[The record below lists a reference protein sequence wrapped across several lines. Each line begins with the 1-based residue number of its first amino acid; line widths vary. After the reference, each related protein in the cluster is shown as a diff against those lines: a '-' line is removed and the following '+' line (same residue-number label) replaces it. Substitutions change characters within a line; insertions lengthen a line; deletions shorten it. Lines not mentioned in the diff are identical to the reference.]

1 MNADESSSFRR
12 KLAESTK
19 PKPVASSQMQANVNI
34 GLARSQDASQLY
46 RFQDPSTFTFLSSS
60 AASERLTRKLRGAEY
75 ATRAAEN
82 DNATS
87 GSDEKYIELLRMIQ
101 KACRRPAKVA
111 KDRVAPD
118 DEPLLRNIHTAED
131 AVAFFTANGSSTSLK
146 HVFLNCAPKGVKFRP
161 YDLVVTEKGSEEP
174 EHYILSA
181 TGIVHMRPG
190 RPSEVMT
197 LADYMKESSL
207 FNILQNIPFFKNFLL
222 YKAFLRLQMKLRQ
235 RKYAA
240 IRRALSKDLLIAK
253 PTFAYPILDLVKHAH
268 TISDAKLIEY
278 VPQGKHDYVVDDFA
292 LSQSRQRQKA
302 SVFVNGIIERME
314 EKVTKLV
321 EVLQHRADVPDI
333 NTREALEQY
342 LLTMAVGEG
351 ADTRAK
357 RKVKS
362 MSDAREDLERRMREL
377 KRSLVEYSKLH
388 LFIRLVDFLA
398 SEQLFCRVLSVA
410 QTFLNT
416 VRGQMQ
422 SEVRKVGFQIFLH
435 PEDTTIVFD
444 PKEEV
449 LRDVFASLLSGCT
462 DAVTISPRL
471 CAQKYLKALFPI
483 SPKIWNIGDELR
495 SNARLDYIHSALL
508 EILHNDYEK
517 ADVRLVTYL
526 TTVPHIQFLQKSWE
540 EVEDACKQETRE
552 SVLSANSL
560 AKLYRRLQE
569 AQDALRVLIA
579 SYVGCL
585 LWINASKLK
594 TEIEPRMV
602 ILRDG
607 MNSTLRATAR
617 DLIRELNTFFKQKSQ
632 AMNERP
638 QTLREFADFTAEYK
652 EIVSIARETDAKIAQ
667 AEALCELMDRQQ
679 VEFQDDED
687 KQLRER
693 TLGSSSSSGS
703 LRSVF
708 DSARLQAGEF
718 IEENMPTHVDTLQAE
733 VASVEEE
740 CAGLNE
746 MLLGEEFAALSD
758 NTEPLLQYLI
768 DINAKLTEIEAREE
782 QLSRYAKLFSQ
793 HSFDWSFIS
802 DVKALFQAREEVWNL
817 LTTFNKKTEYWFET
831 PVKELDTL
839 EMEEQVNLLVRR
851 AGVVNRTM
859 LERNYE
865 DEVAPHLIEELRSI
879 RVNMGVIHDC
889 GNKHMTQEHWNA
901 VLKQITGNAYSY
913 HDDLNLNALE
923 EWNIFAYKEALSEQ
937 SGLATGE
944 WKISNDLDAVKQIW
958 DALGFTTKPYKNRE
972 GVFILDQLEDV
983 IQQLDDHQIE
993 LQTTMASRFVAPVRD
1008 KVEKWIHDLRLV
1020 GDVIDEWITLQK
1032 NWMYLEFIFS
1042 SEDIK
1047 EQLPE
1052 ESGMFDNVD
1061 RLFRSLTSRANNQ
1074 KNVFQI
1080 CTEEGVLE
1088 DLQVNNANID
1098 QIQKKLE
1105 DYLETKRIAFP
1116 RFYFLSNDE
1125 LLSILSDVRNPKA
1138 VQPHLSKCFD
1148 SIATLVFSDEECSEI
1163 VGMVSGEGEQVS
1175 FEKPVYPVGN
1185 VEQWLA
1191 EIERM
1196 MKASLYMHM
1205 QLTLEMVTQR
1215 KREEWIFQH
1224 PAQCIQA
1231 VDMIMWTGQVE
1242 AAIDGAS
1249 LSSYH
1254 KEYHGQILR
1263 MVELTRQ
1270 PLSKLQRIL
1279 VGTLIV
1285 LDVHNRDIVQNLS
1298 SEHVVSLD
1306 DFAWYQQLRY
1316 YWEDS
1321 GRKARSGE
1329 KNVGI
1334 HHCNAHLWYGYEY
1347 LGNQARLVIT
1357 PLTDRAFL
1365 TCTNALAMNLGAA
1378 PQGPAGTG
1386 KTESV
1391 KDLGKALARQVVVF
1405 NCSDG
1410 IHYKTMSRMFAGLA
1424 QAGAWACFDE
1434 FNRIELEVLSVIA
1447 QQMLDITT
1455 ALTHKL
1461 TRMDFDGHPIQL
1473 SPNFG
1478 VFITMNPGYAGR
1490 TELPDN
1496 LKALFRP
1503 ICMMIPDYALIA
1515 EIMFYSEGFSNART
1529 LAQKMVQLYK
1539 LSSEQLSKQ
1548 DHYDFGMRA
1557 VKSILVMAGS
1567 LKRHSANES
1576 EDMLLIR
1583 AMRDANVPKFL
1594 RDDTTLFMALVRD
1607 LFPTIA
1613 MEETP
1618 NTLLVDYLKRQL
1630 VDDGHQAVEGMVT
1643 KAMQLYDTLLVRHGV
1658 MLVGQ
1663 TFSGKSTVLRTV
1675 QQSLTHIKEDG
1686 HGTGDNT
1693 PLFNKVHLLQ
1703 LNPKSVSMGEL
1714 YGQVNEIT
1722 REWTDGILSSI
1733 ARGITRAA
1741 LTEPDRQ
1748 WVVFD
1753 GPVDALWIENMNTV
1767 LDDNKLLCLF
1777 NGERIKLPT
1786 TATFMFEVQD
1796 LRVASPATVSRCGM
1810 VYLEPYYLD
1819 GHRGWVPI
1827 ARSLVESKA
1836 KTDARLRKDRLLELL
1851 QLLLPDTLEFIRTHC
1866 HEWIPSV
1873 DAQLA
1878 VNCVELLQGFLATC
1892 EDEKVWP
1899 REAVRSDDEPAG
1911 DGDEAD
1917 NIQRTDTDILAATK
1931 RSSSAAAARPIP
1943 STPAEFARPPITNA
1957 SAATLDESRLFDMYF
1972 FMAFVWAVGGNLRDD
1987 SREAFNTFLR
1997 EKVAVALPGLL
2008 PSQATAATATAAP
2021 EDANV
2026 SVYDYVV
2033 HRPSMQF
2040 ITWNH
2045 LVPTFMYDRCSSHF
2059 ELVVP
2064 TAEGVAFNTL
2074 LSVLTSS
2081 SQHVLVNGVTGTG
2094 KSLGVLNFLTNSR
2107 HTDEPTSA
2115 WESFSVVFSAQT
2127 RSKDIEDRLE
2137 SKLYKIRSTA
2147 LGPTPGKRAILFVDD
2162 INMPTPE
2169 VFGASPPLELL
2180 RQLITQRGFYD
2191 THKSPAAFKEI
2202 HDVVMLAACGVPGGG
2217 RNEMTQRLTS
2227 RFHLICQPAI
2237 SESSTRRIFGSLLY
2251 GFLQQWDSEDVRG
2264 LSSKL
2269 VAATLVCYE
2278 RITQEKLPTPT
2289 RSHYTFNLRDM
2300 GKVIQ
2305 GVMQT
2310 SPRVTTSVTAFH
2322 RLFLHEVSRTFHDRL
2337 VDTNDRKWWW
2347 STLADVCKNVLG
2359 ETWAP
2364 SFEELIFGDFMRRD
2378 RAHYQEVTET
2388 TDAIAHT
2395 LSEYQNGYNMEY
2407 NKEVDLVFFKAAEQ
2421 HVARLCR
2428 VLRQPRGHALV
2439 VGMGG
2444 TGRQSLCKL
2453 AAFICNLPVYEV
2465 TITRTFNMTEFHDSL
2480 KKVLLESAC
2489 RDKPVL
2495 FFLSDT
2501 QLVKEEML
2509 EDINNLL
2516 NTGEVPNLMQ
2526 SDDIDQIVE
2535 AVRPYAVA
2543 AGKRETRNT
2552 IFSHFVSMCRDHV
2565 HIVLAMS
2572 PVGEQFRRRLRMFP
2586 SLVNCCTIDWFD
2598 QWPRDAL
2605 SSVAQRV
2612 LVNLSMSEEDKANL
2626 IELCVSIHVGAQ
2638 EASEEFYAELR
2649 RRTYTTPASYL
2660 GLLTSYQQLLE
2671 EQNRVVTVQVE
2682 RYQGGLDTLRSTQT
2696 MVDEMKMKLT
2706 EMRPKLIEAAKETE
2720 EIMGRVEQEQASAET
2735 VRKQCAEEEA
2745 VAKDIQAEADAIRG
2759 ECQAELTKALPIL
2772 KAAEDALAELRPD
2785 DIREVRSFLKPA
2797 SRVVLVLEA
2806 VLILLGEKD
2815 LSWDRA
2821 KLVMSRMDFIKDLLN
2836 YKRDDLT
2843 EKIIKALQKY
2853 VNNPDFQPEEV
2864 EKSSKACKSL
2874 AMWVL
2879 AMNNY
2884 YEVVKVVAP
2893 KRARL
2898 AEAEGKVA
2906 VATEALQ
2913 EARCRLRSIEEKL
2926 EALQAEMKEN
2936 VRKKHQLEEDIDLT
2950 TVRLERAEQL
2960 MSGLG
2965 SEQTRW
2971 AQAVTQ
2977 LTEEKAGHA
2986 GTMVL
2991 AAGAVAYLGPF
3002 TSTYRERLLRAWY
3015 DKCVALELPVGQ
3027 AQFQLSSIMD
3037 PVRIR
3042 TWSQQG
3048 LPTDHFSVE
3057 NGVVVHKS
3065 HRWCLCIDPQGQAVN
3080 WIRSM
3085 ERERNL
3091 RVVKLTDPSY
3101 MRTLENAIRVGLPV
3115 LIENVG
3121 ESLDAALDP
3130 VLLRQTYRSQGR
3142 LLIKLGDSEVDY
3154 DPKFQLY
3161 MTTKLPNPSFSPEL
3175 QIKMTVVNFTVTP
3188 IGLENQ
3194 LLADVVRVEMAELE
3208 QRADQTV
3215 LDIAHG
3221 KDELKALE
3229 DKILQL
3235 LASSTGNIL
3244 DNEQLVNTL
3253 QEAKRTSESVGH
3265 ALRVAEETQRDIGA
3279 ARDRYRPVARR
3290 GATVYSVITELAR
3303 LNHMY
3308 QNSLDFFKQLFVLTL
3323 KQTERNDDVEQ
3334 RVATLLPAVTLRSYN
3349 TVCRGLFETD
3359 KLIFAVLLYVHIARQ
3374 EGAVA
3379 DDEWS
3384 FMLKGSEGK
3393 RYVDEEIDPPP
3404 AWMSLTSWN
3413 ELSALAATIPAFSPF
3428 KDAVMD
3434 HEDAW
3439 AAWSAND
3446 KAYEGYPASLGS
3458 HTGWQRLL
3466 VLKVFREDLLNY
3478 GLSLLIEQE
3487 LGKAFTESP
3496 AFDLEGCFQDSAPT
3510 APIIFVLTPGT
3521 DPTQLFTEFAERKG
3535 FGSRKMMLSLGQD
3548 QGYKAEEMIR
3558 IASTET
3564 GAWVYLQNCHVYS
3577 SWMPSLER
3585 ILEDLTRRDVQ
3596 RDFRLWL
3603 TTMPVASFPVLLLQ
3617 SGVKV
3622 VKEPPQGLKAN
3633 MRDTFSVAVTSELW
3647 DSCPRNPST
3656 WRRMLLSLTFFH
3668 AVIQERRRFGPLG
3681 WNIPYEWSQPDF
3693 SASVQALQIYLRDEG
3708 DAVPWSALRYMV
3720 GVINYGGRVTDFL
3733 DNRCL
3738 ETILEKFFH
3747 EGIVVPDTEV
3757 DFSADAVYCIPADT
3771 TSLTDIRAY
3780 LNDLPTFESPELFGL
3795 HANADITFNK
3805 NTVRRQLAAILS
3817 VQPRTKAAAGRS
3829 PEEKVLELV
3838 MEFQRRLP
3846 APIDKSQAHPDTY
3859 RLTDDGTM
3867 ISLGTVA
3874 SQEILFFNGVLAKLR
3889 RTLSLLASAIKGEVV
3904 MSAEL
3909 EAMFDAI
3916 LLGQVP
3922 KLWHDGGYLSRKPLA
3937 SWFEDTL
3944 QRTEFFREWNDHGAP
3959 TSFWISG
3966 FFFPQGFLTG
3976 VLQTHSRLHTIPI
3989 DEVKFRTNVTRCE
4002 LPEDVMEDVES
4013 GVYIHGVF
4021 VEGAGFDLKERTLM
4035 ESKPGAL
4042 YTPMPVIH
4050 LQPVRSGET
4059 TATDETYACP
4069 VYKTSARVGMLST
4082 TGLSTNFVVSLDL
4095 TSTPGVPPQ
4104 HWIDR
4109 GVALLCMLD
4118 D

>member
-1 MNADESSSFRR
+1 MEPNSTAFRR
-12 KLAESTK
+12 KLQESAK
-19 PKPVASSQMQANVNI
+19 PKPVATSQLQANVNT
-34 GLARSQDASQLY
+34 GLARSQDAPQLY
-46 RFQDPSTFTFLSSS
+46 RFQNPSTFTFLGSSVT
-60 AASERLTRKLRGAEY
+60 SERLTQKLRRAEEGI
-75 ATRAAEN
+75 AALEN
-82 DNATS
+82 DSPVAAC
-87 GSDEKYIELLRMIQ
+87 GERDLELLRMIQ
-101 KACRRPAKVA
+101 KASRRPAKAAEV
-111 KDRVAPD
+111 RVAPD
-118 DEPLLRNIHTAED
+118 DEPLLCNIHTAED
-131 AVAFFTANGSSTSLK
+131 AVAFFTANGNSTSLK
-146 HVFLNCAPKGVKFRP
+146 HVFLNCAPKGLEFRP
-161 YDLVVTEKGSEEP
+161 YDLVATKKGCENP

-181 TGIVHMRPG
+181 TGVVHIRPG

-197 LADYMKESSL
+197 LADYMKEASL
-207 FNILQNIPFFKNFLL
+207 FNILRKIPFFKTFLL

-240 IRRALSKDLLIAK
+240 VRKMLSKDLLVAK
-253 PTFAYPILDLVKHAH
+253 PTFAYPLLELVKYSH

-278 VPQGKHDYVVDDFA
+278 DPQGKHDYVVDDFMLA
-292 LSQSRQRQKA
+292 QSRQRQKA
-302 SVFVNGIIERME
+302 SVFVNGVVERME

-321 EVLQHRADVPDI
+321 EALQHRADVPDI

-342 LLTMAVGEG
+342 LLTVAAGEG
-351 ADTRAK
+351 TDTRAK
-357 RKVKS
+357 RKAKS
-362 MSDAREDLERRMREL
+362 MIDAREDLERRMREL

-388 LFIRLVDFLA
+388 HFIRLVDFLA
-398 SEQLFCRVLSVA
+398 SEQLFRRVLSVM

-416 VRGQMQ
+416 VRGQAQ
-422 SEVRKVGFQIFLH
+422 SEVRKVGFQILLR
-435 PEDTTIVFD
+435 PEDSTIVLD
-444 PKEEV
+444 PKEAV
-449 LRDVFASLLSGCT
+449 LRDLVASLISGCT
-462 DAVTISPRL
+462 DAVTMSPRL
-471 CAQKYLKALFPI
+471 CAQKYLKALFPT
-483 SPKIWNIGDELR
+483 SPKIWSIGDELR

-508 EILHNDYEK
+508 EILHSDYEK
-517 ADVRLVTYL
+517 ADGRLATYL
-526 TTVPHIQFLQKSWE
+526 TTVPHIQFLHQSWE
-540 EVEDACKQETRE
+540 EVETACKQETGE
-552 SVLSANSL
+552 TVLSANSL

-602 ILRDG
+602 VLREG
-607 MNSTLRATAR
+607 VNSTLRTTAR
-617 DLIRELNTFFKQKSQ
+617 NLLRELNTFFKQKSQ

-652 EIVSIARETDAKIAQ
+652 EIVTNASETDAKIAQ
-667 AEALCELMDRQQ
+667 TEALCELMDRQQ
-679 VEFQDDED
+679 VEFIDDED

-693 TLGSSSSSGS
+693 TLGGGSANSS
-703 LRSVF
+703 LQSVY
-708 DSARLQAGEF
+708 DSARMQAEEF
-718 IEENMPTHVDTLQAE
+718 IEANMPTHVDTLQAE

-740 CAGLNE
+740 CVGLNE
-746 MLLGEEFAALSD
+746 ILLGEEFGALTD
-758 NTEPLLQYLI
+758 NTEPLLQYLT
-768 DINAKLTEIEAREE
+768 DVNAKLTEIEAREE
-782 QLSRYAKLFSQ
+782 QLSRYAKLFNQ
-793 HSFDWSFIS
+793 RSFDWSCVS
-802 DVKALFQAREEVWNL
+802 DVKTLFQAREEAWNL
-817 LTTFNKKTEYWFET
+817 LETFNKKAELWFET
-831 PVKELDTL
+831 PVKELNTV
-839 EMEEQVNLLVRR
+839 EMEEQVNLLARR
-851 AGVVNRTM
+851 AGAVNRTM
-859 LERNYE
+859 LERGYE
-865 DEVAPHLIEELRSI
+865 DEVAPHLLEELQSI
-879 RVNMGVIHDC
+879 RANMTVIHDC
-889 GNKHMTQEHWNA
+889 GNKHMTQDHWNV

-923 EWNIFAYKEALSEQ
+923 EWDIYAYKDALAEQ

-944 WKISNDLDAVKQIW
+944 WKISNDLKAVKQVW
-958 DALGFTTKPYKNRE
+958 DSLDFVTKPYKNRE

-1008 KVEKWIHDLRLV
+1008 KVEKWISDLRLI
-1020 GDVIDEWITLQK
+1020 GDVIDEWIALQK

-1042 SEDIK
+1042 SDDIK

-1052 ESGMFDNVD
+1052 ESTMFDSVD
-1061 RLFRSLTSRANNQ
+1061 RLFRSLTSRAHMQ

-1080 CTEEGVLE
+1080 CTEEGVLD
-1088 DLQVNNANID
+1088 DLRANNANID
-1098 QIQKKLE
+1098 HIQKKLE
-1105 DYLETKRIAFP
+1105 DYLETKRVAFP

-1125 LLSILSDVRNPKA
+1125 LLSILSDVRNPKS
-1138 VQPHLSKCFD
+1138 VQPHLQKCFD
-1148 SIATLVFSDEECSEI
+1148 SIATLMFSDEECSEI

-1185 VEQWLA
+1185 VEQWLG

-1205 QLTLEMVTQR
+1205 QHTLEMVAQS

-1231 VDMIMWTGQVE
+1231 VDMIVWTGQVE
-1242 AAIDGAS
+1242 AAINGTT
-1249 LSSYH
+1249 LSSFY

-1263 MVELTRQ
+1263 MVGLTQQ
-1270 PLSKLQRIL
+1270 PLSKLQRML

-1285 LDVHNRDIVQNLS
+1285 LNVHNRDIVQSLS
-1298 SEHVVSLD
+1298 SEGVTSLD

-1316 YWEDS
+1316 YWENS
-1321 GRKARSGE
+1321 GRQTPGA

-1365 TCTNALAMNLGAA
+1365 TCTSALAMNLGAA

-1455 ALTHKL
+1455 ALARKQA
-1461 TRMDFDGHPIQL
+1461 RMDFDGHPIQL

-1515 EIMFYSEGFSNART
+1515 EIMFYSEGFANART

-1567 LKRHSANES
+1567 LKRQSPNER

-1594 RDDTTLFMALVRD
+1594 RDDTTLFMALVND
-1607 LFPTIA
+1607 LFPTVA
-1613 MEETP
+1613 MEEKP
-1618 NTLLVDYLKRQL
+1618 NTLLLDYMTRQL
-1630 VDDGHQAVEGMVT
+1630 VDDGLQVVEGMVT
-1643 KAMQLYDTLLVRHGV
+1643 KAMQLYDTLVVRHGV

-1675 QQSLTHIKEDG
+1675 QRSLTRIKEDG
-1686 HGTGDNT
+1686 HGTGDGT
-1693 PLFNKVHLLQ
+1693 PLFNKVHVLQ

-1714 YGQVNEIT
+1714 YGEVNEIT
-1722 REWTDGILSSI
+1722 RDWTDGILSSI
-1733 ARGITRAA
+1733 ARSITSAA
-1741 LTEPDRQ
+1741 LTQPDRQ

-1753 GPVDALWIENMNTV
+1753 GPVDAVWIENMNTV

-1777 NGERIKLPT
+1777 SGERIKLPS

-1810 VYLEPYYLD
+1810 VYMEPYYLD
-1819 GHRGWVPI
+1819 GHRGWVPV

-1836 KTDARLRKDRLLELL
+1836 KADPRLRKDRLLELL
-1851 QLLLPDTLEFIRTHC
+1851 HMLLPDTLDFVRAHC
-1866 HEWIPSV
+1866 REWIPSV

-1892 EDEKVWP
+1892 EDVEVWP
-1899 REAVRSDDEPAG
+1899 RDAIRVAAGVGADADADDEG
-1911 DGDEAD
+1911 EVDDGDRPPDVEA
-1917 NIQRTDTDILAATK
+1917 LAAT
-1931 RSSSAAAARPIP
+1931 RRSSAAAAAATVLIP
-1943 STPAEFARPPITNA
+1943 STPGEFARPPIT
-1957 SAATLDESRLFDMYF
+1957 STAAAALDEGRLFDMYF

-1987 SREAFNTFLR
+1987 SREAFSAFLR
-1997 EKVAVALPGLL
+1997 DKVATVLPGLL
-2008 PSQATAATATAAP
+2008 PSSASPA
-2021 EDANV
+2021 

-2040 ITWNH
+2040 ITWSH
-2045 LVPTFMYDRCSSHF
+2045 LVPTFMYNRRSSYF

-2074 LSVLTSS
+2074 LGVLTTS
-2081 SQHVLVNGVTGTG
+2081 SQHMLVNGVTGTG

-2107 HTDEPTSA
+2107 HVEDPASA

-2127 RSKDIEDRLE
+2127 RSKDVEDRLE
-2137 SKLYKIRSTA
+2137 SKLYKTRSTA
-2147 LGPTPGKRAILFVDD
+2147 LGPTPGKRAILFIDD

-2169 VFGASPPLELL
+2169 IYGASPPLELL

-2191 THKSPAAFKEI
+2191 THKSPAVFKEI
-2202 HDVVMLAACGVPGGG
+2202 HDLVMLAACGVPGGG

-2227 RFHLICQPAI
+2227 RFHLICQPAL
-2237 SESSTRRIFGSLLY
+2237 SESSTRRIFGSLLH
-2251 GFLQQWDSEDVRG
+2251 GFLQQWDAEEIRG
-2264 LSSKL
+2264 LSAKL
-2269 VAATLVCYE
+2269 VTATLACYE
-2278 RITQEKLPTPT
+2278 RITKEKLPTPT

-2310 SPRVTTSVTAFH
+2310 SPRVTTSVAAFH

-2337 VDTNDRKWWW
+2337 VDAADRKWWW
-2347 STLADVCKNVLG
+2347 ATLSDVSQSVLG
-2359 ETWAP
+2359 ETWTPAY
-2364 SFEELIFGDFMRRD
+2364 EELIFGDFMRRD
-2378 RAHYQEVTET
+2378 RAHYEEITET
-2388 TDAIAHT
+2388 TDGMAQT
-2395 LSEYQNGYNMEY
+2395 LAEYQSQCNMEQ
-2407 NKEVDLVFFKAAEQ
+2407 NKEVELVFFKDAVQ

-2453 AAFICNLPVYEV
+2453 AAFICSLPVHEV
-2465 TITRTFNMTEFHDSL
+2465 AITRTFSMTEFHDSL
-2480 KKVLLESAC
+2480 KAVLLDSAC
-2489 RDKPVL
+2489 HDKPVL

-2516 NTGEVPNLMQ
+2516 NTGEVPNLMLPE
-2526 SDDIDQIVE
+2526 DVDQIVE

-2543 AGKRETRNT
+2543 AGKRETRST
-2552 IFSHFVSMCRDHV
+2552 IFSHFVGMCRNQV

-2605 SSVAQRV
+2605 ASVAQRV
-2612 LVNLSMSEEDKANL
+2612 LAKLPMNEEDKARL
-2626 IELCVSIHVGAQ
+2626 IELCVSIHIDVQ
-2638 EASEEFYAELR
+2638 EASEEFYGELR
-2649 RRTYTTPASYL
+2649 RRTYTTPTSYL

-2671 EQNRVVTVQVE
+2671 EQSKVVMAQVE

-2696 MVDEMKMKLT
+2696 TVDEMKVKLID
-2706 EMRPKLIEAAKETE
+2706 MQPKLIEAAKNTE
-2720 EIMGRVEQEQASAET
+2720 EIMGRVEKEQASAEV

-2745 VAKDIQAEADAIRG
+2745 GASAIQAEADGIRG
-2759 ECQAELTKALPIL
+2759 ECQAELDKALPIL
-2772 KAAEDALAELRPD
+2772 KAAEEALADLRPD

-2806 VLILLGEKD
+2806 VLVLLGEKD

-2821 KLVMSRMDFIKDLLN
+2821 KLVMSRMDFIKDLQN

-2843 EKIIKALQKY
+2843 EKTIKSLQKY
-2853 VNNPDFQPEEV
+2853 INNPDFQPDEV
-2864 EKSSKACKSL
+2864 AKSSKACKSL

-2898 AEAEGKVA
+2898 AEADGKVA
-2906 VATEALQ
+2906 VATETLQ
-2913 EARCRLRSIEEKL
+2913 EARGRLHSIEEKL
-2926 EALQAEMKEN
+2926 AALQMEMKEN

-2965 SEQTRW
+2965 SEQARW
-2971 AQAVTQ
+2971 VRAVAQ
-2977 LTEEKAGHA
+2977 LTAEKAGHT
-2986 GTMVL
+2986 GTMAL
-2991 AAGAVAYLGPF
+2991 AAAAIAYLGPF
-3002 TSTYRERLLRAWY
+3002 TSHYRERLLRAWY
-3015 DKCVALELPVGQ
+3015 DKCVSLRLPVGQ
-3027 AQFQLSSIMD
+3027 TPFELSGIMD

-3057 NGVVVHKS
+3057 NGVMVSKS
-3065 HRWCLCIDPQGQAVN
+3065 HRWCLCIDPQGQAVS
-3080 WIRSM
+3080 WIRAM
-3085 ERERNL
+3085 EQERNL
-3091 RVVKLTDPSY
+3091 RVVKLTDPNY

-3142 LLIKLGDSEVDY
+3142 LLIKLGDNEVDY
-3154 DPKFQLY
+3154 DPKFRLY
-3161 MTTKLPNPSFSPEL
+3161 MTTKLPNPLFSPEL
-3175 QIKMTVVNFTVTP
+3175 QIKVTVVNFTVTQT
-3188 IGLENQ
+3188 GLENQ
-3194 LLADVVRVEMAELE
+3194 LLADVVRVEVAELE

-3235 LASSTGNIL
+3235 LGSSTGNIL

-3253 QEAKRTSESVGH
+3253 RDAKTTSESVAD
-3265 ALRVAEETQRDIGA
+3265 ALRVAEETQRDIGV

-3290 GATVYSVITELAR
+3290 GATAYSVITELAG

-3323 KQTERNDDVEQ
+3323 QQTEKNDDVEK

-3349 TVCRGLFETD
+3349 TVCRGLFEAD
-3359 KLIFAVLLYVHIARQ
+3359 KLIFAVLLYVHVARQ
-3374 EGAVA
+3374 EGAVS

-3393 RYVDEEIDPPP
+3393 RYVDEEVDPPP
-3404 AWMSLTSWN
+3404 TWLSATAWN
-3413 ELSALAATIPAFSPF
+3413 ELAALDAAITTFAGLR
-3428 KDAVMD
+3428 DTVMVN
-3434 HEDAW
+3434 EDEW
-3439 AAWSAND
+3439 AAWSARD
-3446 KAYEGYPASLGS
+3446 KAYDAYPTSLGTR
-3458 HTGWQRLL
+3458 TGWQRLL
-3466 VLKVFREDLLNY
+3466 VLKVFREDLLSY

-3496 AFDLEGCFQDSAPT
+3496 AFDMEGCFQDSTPT

-3548 QGYKAEEMIR
+3548 QGRKAEEMIR
-3558 IASTET
+3558 TASTES

-3577 SWMPSLER
+3577 SWMPSLEHMV
-3585 ILEDLTRRDVQ
+3585 EELTRRDVQ

-3603 TTMPVASFPVLLLQ
+3603 TTMPVTSFPVLLLQ

-3633 MRDTFSVAVTSELW
+3633 MRDTFAVAVTPELW
-3647 DSCPRNPST
+3647 DGCPHNPTT
-3656 WRRMLLSLTFFH
+3656 WRRLLLSLTFFH

-3693 SASVQALQIYLRDEG
+3693 SASVQALQTYLRDDG
-3708 DAVPWSALRYMV
+3708 DAVPWKALRYMI

-3733 DNRCL
+3733 DSRCL
-3738 ETILEKFFH
+3738 ATILEKFFN
-3747 EGIVVPDTEV
+3747 EDVVVPNSQV
-3757 DFSADAVYCIPADT
+3757 DFSADGVYRIPTDT
-3771 TSLTDIRAY
+3771 TSLADIRAY
-3780 LNDLPTFESPELFGL
+3780 LNDLPNFESPELFGL

-3805 NTVRRQLAAILS
+3805 NAVRRQLTSILS

-3829 PEEKVLELV
+3829 PEEKALELV
-3838 MEFQRRLP
+3838 MEFQQRLP
-3846 APIDKSQAHPDTY
+3846 APIDKTQAHPDTY
-3859 RLTDDGTM
+3859 RLTSDGTM
-3867 ISLGTVA
+3867 ISLGTVVG
-3874 SQEILFFNGVLAKLR
+3874 QEVLFFNGVLTKLK
-3889 RTLSLLASAIKGEVV
+3889 RTLRLLESAIKGEVV

-3944 QRTEFFREWNDHGAP
+3944 LRIEFFREWNDHGTP

-3976 VLQTHSRLHTIPI
+3976 VLQTHSRLHKIPI
-3989 DEVKFRTNVTRCE
+3989 DEVKFRTNVTRYE
-4002 LPEDVMEDVES
+4002 TPEDVAESVES
-4013 GVYIHGVF
+4013 GVYIHGLF
-4021 VEGAGFDLKERTLM
+4021 VEGAGFDLTARTLV
-4035 ESKPGAL
+4035 ESMPGVL
-4042 YTPMPVIH
+4042 YTSTPVIH
-4050 LQPVRSGET
+4050 LQPVRSGEA
-4059 TATDETYACP
+4059 TATAETYACP
-4069 VYKTSARVGMLST
+4069 VYKTSARVGTLST
-4082 TGLSTNFVVSLDL
+4082 TGLSTNFVTSLDL
-4095 TSTPGVPPQ
+4095 VSTAGVPPK
-4104 HWIDR
+4104 HWIER